1 MNENGTKASEEPG
14 SDKDK
19 TGNTKKTILIT
30 FVVIGVFVSFL
41 CIHENSFS

>member
-19 TGNTKKTILIT
+19 TGNTNKTILTT
-30 FVVIGVFVSFL
+30 FVVIGVLISFL
-41 CIHENSFS
+41 CIHENSFT